1 MKIKLLFSTIFVFI
15 FTNVFS
21 QNYSFIT
28 GKILDITNQQP
39 VTGAV
44 IEIVELKKKTGS
56 DENGNFKFD
65 SISVGRYSIKVSS
78 IGYISR
84 ITENVIVSTGTFTD
98 LIFEMEPV
106 STEEILVQDERF
118 SKPND
123 ISTSIKNLQY
133 EEIRRT
139 PGGFEDI
146 GRVVQ
151 SLPGV
156 SFVNDGRNDLIVR
169 GGSPSENLFL
179 VDNSPI
185 PNINHFGSQGATG
198 GPISLINLDFIREVN
213 FLTGGFSPKYG
224 DKLSSVLDIKLR
236 EGSRE
241 KFFGDI
247 NLSATGFAAVFE
259 SPFAN
264 KKGSWLFSANR
275 SYLDLIFTAAGF
287 GFIPEYST
295 VQGKVTY
302 DISKNNFLTVNAIAN
317 FDKVKFNNDKEKDRQ
332 DNENILKNNQWGY
345 SNSFELKTLL
355 SKKSYSLLNL
365 TRNFTNYDI
374 SGRDSNFVEKF
385 SNTSKESSTSLKY
398 EYFYTPGRKLNI
410 EAGVSASFIKFNNKV
425 YLRQDTTLVIDP
437 NTGNGYVIPGLD
449 FSNDDDTYKVY
460 SYLNLTKK
468 LFWDIKLNAGIRY
481 DYFAFINDKNY
492 FSPRTSVSI
501 PLTEK
506 LNLNAAWGVF
516 FQSPSYIWLVSNSQN
531 KDLKNIRANHY
542 VAGIEYIL
550 TSDMRFSIEGYYK
563 KYSDY
568 PASTVRNYLILAN
581 QGGNFQNTGDFGL
594 EPLVSAGSGYSK
606 GVEFFFQ
613 KNLSDN
619 FYGTLNFSYFDARFT
634 ALDGIERQSDFNNKF
649 LLSINAG
656 VVLGKGWEAGGKF
669 RFNGGR
675 PYTLINP
682 NNGTVDVSQYNT
694 ARLPDY
700 NRFDIRVDK
709 RWNFKKWSLVT
720 YIDIQN
726 LFNKKNITQYKW
738 NKFTK
743 TIEEDKSLGT
753 LPTIGINAQF

>member
-1 MKIKLLFSTIFVFI
+1 MNKNLLLLIFLFLSTS
-15 FTNVFS
+15 VFS
-21 QNYSFIT
+21 QNYSSVT
-28 GKILDITNQQP
+28 GKIFDASNKQP
-39 VTGAV
+39 VEGAV
-44 IEIVELKKKTGS
+44 IELLELKTKTGS
-56 DENGNFKFD
+56 NETGFFRFD
-65 SISVGRYSIKVSS
+65 SVPVGRYSLK
-78 IGYISR
+78 ISAISYLDR
-84 ITENVIVSTGTFTD
+84 LADNVIVSSGSFTD
-98 LIFEMEPV
+98 LLFELESV
-106 STEEILVQDERF
+106 TTEEILVQSERF
-118 SKPND
+118 TKPND

-146 GRVVQ
+146 GRVIQ

-264 KKGSWLFSANR
+264 KKGSWLLSANR
-275 SYLDLIFTAAGF
+275 SYLDLIFSAAGF

-302 DISKNNFLTVNAIAN
+302 DLSKKNFLTVNVIAN
-317 FDKVKFNNDKEKDRQ
+317 FDKVRFNNDKLEDRQ
-332 DNENILKNNQWGY
+332 DNEDILKTNQWGY
-345 SNSFELKTLL
+345 TNGFELKSLL
-355 SKKSYSLLNL
+355 DKNSYSLLNL
-365 TRNFTNYDI
+365 TRNYTNFDN
-374 SGRDSNFVEKF
+374 SARDSNFAERF
-385 SNTSKESSTSLKY
+385 SNTAKESSTNLKY
-398 EYFYTPGRKLNI
+398 EYFRTLSDNTSL
-410 EAGVSASFIKFNNKV
+410 EAGVSGSYIQFNNKV

-437 NTGNGYVIPGLD
+437 STGGRYVIPGLD
-449 FSNDDDTYKVY
+449 FSNDDNTYKIY
-460 SYLNLTKK
+460 SFLNFTQKI
-468 LFWDIKLNAGIRY
+468 FGGIKVNAGIRY

-492 FSPRTSVSI
+492 FSPRFSI
-501 PLTEK
+501 NVPLTGK
-506 LNLNAAWGVF
+506 LSLTGAYGIF
-516 FQSPSYIWLVSNSQN
+516 YQSPSYIWLVSNEQN
-531 KDLKNIRANHY
+531 KNLKNIKAEHY
-542 VAGIEYIL
+542 VGGIEYIL
-550 TSDMRFSIEGYYK
+550 TNDMKFSIEGYYK

-568 PASTVRNYLILAN
+568 PASSVRNYLILAN
-581 QGGNFQNTGDFGL
+581 QGGDFQRAGDFGL

-613 KNLSDN
+613 KSLTDKY
-619 FYGTLNFSYFDARFT
+619 YGTINFSYFDAKFI
-634 ALDGIERQSDFNNKF
+634 ALDGVERESDFNNRF
-649 LLSINAG
+649 LFSVNAG
-656 VVLGKGWEAGGKF
+656 AILGKGWEAGAKF
-669 RFNGGR
+669 RYTGGR
-675 PYTLINP
+675 PYTPINP
-682 NNGTVDVSQYNT
+682 ADGTIDVANYNS

-700 NRFDIRVDK
+700 NRLDIRVDK
-709 RWNFKKWSLVT
+709 RWNFKHWSLVT
-720 YIDIQN
+720 YIDVQN
-726 LFNKKNITQYKW
+726 VLNKKNISGYKW
-738 NKFTK
+738 NKFTRE
-743 TIEEDKSLGT
+743 IEANNSIGT

>member
-1 MKIKLLFSTIFVFI
+1 MIKKVLLVFFLFVSTSL
-15 FTNVFS
+15 FS
-21 QNYSFIT
+21 QNYSSIT
-28 GKILDITNQQP
+28 GKILDVSNKQP
-39 VTGAV
+39 IEGAV
-44 IEIVELKKKTGS
+44 VEISELKLKTGS
-56 DENGNFKFD
+56 DESGFFRFD
-65 SISVGRYSIKVSS
+65 SIPVGRYSVRVSS
-78 IGYISR
+78 IGYVSR
-84 ITENVIVSTGTFTD
+84 LTDNVIVNSGSYTD
-98 LIFEMEPV
+98 LMFELEGI
-106 STEEILVQDERF
+106 STDEILVQDERF
-118 SKPND
+118 AKPND

-146 GRVVQ
+146 GRVIQ

-275 SYLDLIFTAAGF
+275 SYLDLIFSAAGF

-302 DISKNNFLTVNAIAN
+302 DLSKTNFLTVNAIAN
-317 FDKVKFNNDKEKDRQ
+317 FDKVRFNNDKLEDRQ
-332 DNENILKNNQWGY
+332 DNEDILKNNQWGY
-345 SNSFELKTLL
+345 TNAFELKSLL
-355 SKKSYSLLNL
+355 NKNSYSLLNL
-365 TRNFTNYDI
+365 TRNYTNFDN
-374 SGRDSNFVEKF
+374 SARDSNFVERF
-385 SNTSKESSTSLKY
+385 SNTAKESSTNLKY
-398 EYFYTPGRKLNI
+398 EYFRNLSNNTSI
-410 EAGVSASFIKFNNKV
+410 EAGLSGSYIQFNNKV

-437 NTGNGYVIPGLD
+437 STGERYVIPGLD
-449 FSNDDDTYKVY
+449 FSNDDNTYKAY
-460 SYLNLTKK
+460 SFVNVTQKI
-468 LFWDIKLNAGIRY
+468 FGGIKVNAGLRY

-492 FSPRTSVSI
+492 FSPRFSVNVPVTGKLS
-501 PLTEK
+501 LTG
-506 LNLNAAWGVF
+506 AYGIF
-516 FQSPSYIWLVSNSQN
+516 YQSPSYIWLVSNAQN
-531 KDLKNIRANHY
+531 KNLKNIKAEHY
-542 VAGIEYIL
+542 VGGIEYIL
-550 TSDMRFSIEGYYK
+550 TNDMKFSIEGYYK

-568 PASTVRNYLILAN
+568 PASSVRNYLILAN
-581 QGGNFQNTGDFGL
+581 QGGDFQNVGDFGL

-606 GVEFFFQ
+606 GIEFFFQ
-613 KNLSDN
+613 KSLTDK
-619 FYGTLNFSYFDARFT
+619 FYGTVSFSYFDAKFT
-634 ALDGIERQSDFNNKF
+634 ALDGVERESDFNNRF
-649 LLSINAG
+649 LFSANAG
-656 VVLGKGWEAGGKF
+656 AILGKGWEAGAKF
-669 RFNGGR
+669 RYNGGR
-675 PYTLINP
+675 PYTPINP
-682 NNGTVDVSQYNT
+682 VDGTVNTANYNT

-700 NRFDIRVDK
+700 NRLDVRIDK
-709 RWNFKKWSLVT
+709 RWNFKHWSLVT
-720 YIDIQN
+720 YIDIQDV
-726 LFNKKNITQYKW
+726 LGKKNVTSYKW
-738 NKFTK
+738 NKFK
-743 TIEEDKSLGT
+743 RVIEPDESIGR